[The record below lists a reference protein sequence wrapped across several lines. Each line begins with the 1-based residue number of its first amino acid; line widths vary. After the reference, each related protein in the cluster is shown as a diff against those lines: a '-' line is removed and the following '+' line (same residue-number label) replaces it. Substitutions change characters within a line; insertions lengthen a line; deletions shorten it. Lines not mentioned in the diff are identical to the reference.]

1 MSKRKA
7 VIILLLIAITFF
19 HGKNLVNAEEIFFT
33 NKNGVSMTEKEYNF
47 FREMYNDNY
56 PKIIPQD
63 VYDIFKNGNYFD
75 GNIRVNTYT
84 EDTNPN
90 TRGTFHS
97 TANKSIRIAASCT
110 TTCAIAVSA
119 NWINNPTIR
128 SYDVIGA
135 YLYNVSTIGSI
146 STQAASNTKNVFAT
160 STKRQTNGHGASI
173 LLPSGSNI
181 GIFQTFTTNKGGK
194 IYASYQHAMN
204 NTTLA
209 VRQQFN
215 VSTLGYVNVFKFY
228 ADAANIYDNMNGVDI
243 DV

>member
-119 NWINNPTIR
+119 KWINNPTIR

-181 GIFQTFTTNKGGK
+181 LSLQCASLPCIHGFNPPHSLITFSGGIFSFAPEKYFISLGFAEK
-194 IYASYQHAMN
+194 IP
-204 NTTLA
+204 
-209 VRQQFN
+209 
-215 VSTLGYVNVFKFY
+215 STKL
-228 ADAANIYDNMNGVDI
+228 
-243 DV
+243 